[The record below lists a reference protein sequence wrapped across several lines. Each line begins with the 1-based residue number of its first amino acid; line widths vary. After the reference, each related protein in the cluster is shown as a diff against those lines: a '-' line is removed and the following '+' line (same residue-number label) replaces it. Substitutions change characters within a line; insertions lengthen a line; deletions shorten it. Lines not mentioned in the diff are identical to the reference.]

1 MITKIYIAGKV
12 SGENF
17 QEATLKFAQAQ
28 QEIEALGYEVV
39 SPLEIVNDGNASWI
53 DAMKLCIKSL
63 VDCDAVLLLP
73 DYRSSKGALLENRIA
88 LQLEL
93 TIFKD
98 LKLIP
103 KLIKS

>member
-1 MITKIYIAGKV
+1 MISKIYIAGKV

-17 QEATLKFAQAQ
+17 QEATLKFAKAQ
-28 QEIEALGYEVV
+28 LEIEALGYEVV
-39 SPLEIVNDGNASWI
+39 NPLEIVNDGNASWI

-63 VDCDAVLLLP
+63 VDCDAVLFLP
-73 DYRSSKGALLENRIA
+73 DYKMSRGACFEYRIA
-88 LQLEL
+88 LQLQL

-103 KLIKS
+103 KLSWS

>member
-1 MITKIYIAGKV
+1 MISKIYIAGKV

-28 QEIEALGYEVV
+28 QEIEALGQVV
-39 SPLEIVNDGNASWI
+39 NPLEIVNDGNASWI
-53 DAMKLCIKSL
+53 DAMKLCIRIL

-73 DYRSSKGALLENRIA
+73 DYSSSKGALLEKRIA